1 MPTSPRLA
9 PQNAAALTLDP
20 PAAQEIM
27 RKGRVDTTPPAP
39 HHPLERER
47 GSMLRGQADP
57 GSILR
62 GQAEGEEEGMKK
74 GGTGL
79 LVLLIV
85 KRLMFGGKEKQ

>member
-1 MPTSPRLA
+1 VPTSRRLA
-9 PQNAAALTLDP
+9 PQNAAALTP
-20 PAAQEIM
+20 RAAQEIM

-39 HHPLERER
+39 HHPLERES
-47 GSMLRGQADP
+47 GSMPRGQADP

-62 GQAEGEEEGMKK
+62 GQAEGEEGTKK

-79 LVLLIV
+79 LALLIV